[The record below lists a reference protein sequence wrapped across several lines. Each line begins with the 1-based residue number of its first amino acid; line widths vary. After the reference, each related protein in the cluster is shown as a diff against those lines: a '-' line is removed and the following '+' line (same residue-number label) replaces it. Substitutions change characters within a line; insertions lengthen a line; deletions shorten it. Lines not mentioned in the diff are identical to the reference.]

1 MIYYILRGAFGTF
14 DFKSLLIFSS
24 NPGTPKEHNI
34 LSKSRSTLIFGV
46 CLALDA
52 FEEWVFIAISTHPL
66 FQVPAWVLFALNSI
80 KACYFCFLDQKLLL
94 RLLQVFPIIL
104 LFDRWAISSKETTY
118 FLSRRPFDINSKVHV
133 FIHRG
138 TTRLQASY
146 NWINRHS

>member
-34 LSKSRSTLIFGV
+34 LFKSSSTLISEV

-52 FEEWVFIAISTHPL
+52 FEEWVFIAIFIHPIS
-66 FQVPAWVLFALNSI
+66 QVPAWVLFVLDSI
-80 KACYFCFLDQKLLL
+80 KACCFCFSDQKLLL
-94 RLLQVFPIIL
+94 RLPLVFPIIL
-104 LFDRWAISSKETTY
+104 LFDRWAIFFKETTY
-118 FLSRRPFDINSKVHV
+118 FLSRLPSDINSKVHI
-133 FIHRG
+133 FLHRG